1 MEFQERGI
9 SDVVVGFKPNQDE
22 GRERNLL
29 FINEFIQ
36 AEFFRQKNEKATGS
50 KCKKKIR
57 VKNNESFGVSMQV

>member
-1 MEFQERGI
+1 MEFQERGT
-9 SDVVVGFKPNQDE
+9 SDVVIGFKPNQEE